1 MSNKKLNKKKLKKF
15 LVTLGGYVTYP
26 TVVVMAESAEKAY
39 KYVESDSYCLDPD
52 ITVERENSEVVE
64 TDVPGIED
72 GFEDWT
78 EDEIE

>member
-1 MSNKKLNKKKLKKF
+1 MPRKPSKKKLKKF

-26 TVVVMAESAEKAY
+26 TVVVKADSAEKAY
-39 KYVESDSYCLDPD
+39 EYVESNSYCLDPD
-52 ITVERENSEVVE
+52 ITVEWENSQVAE

>member
-1 MSNKKLNKKKLKKF
+1 MPNKKELKKF

-39 KYVESDSYCLDPD
+39 WYVKDNRYGLDPD
-52 ITVERENSEVVE
+52 ITVEQEHSEVVE
-64 TDVPGIED
+64 TDVPGIEK

>member
-1 MSNKKLNKKKLKKF
+1 MKDKKELKKF

-39 KYVESDSYCLDPD
+39 EYVEGNSYSLDPD
-52 ITVERENSEVVE
+52 ITVEQENSEVVE
-64 TDVPGIED
+64 TDVPGIEK

-78 EDEIE
+78 EDNI